1 MITAVEQRKLREAQQ
16 TERELADKVSM
27 ATVEQMRH
35 NFNKDLATLKG
46 RIPDQAQIAKEAAL
60 DKKYLSERQK
70 NIGRFR

>member
-1 MITAVEQRKLREAQQ
+1 MITAVEQRRLREAQQ

-35 NFNKDLATLKG
+35 KFNKDLAILKG
-46 RIPDQAQIAKEAAL
+46 RVPDQAQIAKEAAL

-70 NIGRFR
+70 NFGRFH